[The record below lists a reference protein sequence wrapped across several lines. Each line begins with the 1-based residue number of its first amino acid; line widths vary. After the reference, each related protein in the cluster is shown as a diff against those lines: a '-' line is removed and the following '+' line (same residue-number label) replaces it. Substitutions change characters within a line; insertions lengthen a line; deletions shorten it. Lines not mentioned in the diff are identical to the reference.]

1 MDFIT
6 SYGSFTGYST
16 LSLSIILVLLTL
28 LVAKKLSTQSS
39 NNTGKVV
46 SLSISKEHTFSKHQK
61 ESINLLTGLGIEG
74 DCHAGE
80 YVQHRHRLAIRPRPP
95 NLRQVH
101 LIDAEFLDDLKSK
114 GHIVRPGDIG
124 ENITTRG
131 LDLLSLSVGA
141 KLHFIRE
148 GRQSNPVLSITGLRN
163 PCPQIEN
170 FQAGL
175 QEHCITR
182 DINRRITKRKSGIMA
197 IVEKGGEIRN
207 GDVIRVEHPINH
219 IIMDVV

>member
-6 SYGSFTGYST
+6 SYSSFTGYST
-16 LSLSIILVLLTL
+16 LSLSIILIILTL
-28 LVAKKLSTQSS
+28 LIAKRLSS
-39 NNTGKVV
+39 NDTGKVV
-46 SLSISKEHTFSKHQK
+46 SLSISEEHTFSKHQK

-141 KLHFIRE
+141 TLHFSRDGRE
-148 GRQSNPVLSITGLRN
+148 LDPVLSITGLRN

-170 FQAGL
+170 FQKGL

-182 DINRRITKRKSGIMA
+182 DIDRRIKTRKSGIMA
-197 IVEKGGEIRN
+197 IVEKGGEVRR
-207 GDVIRVEHPINH
+207 GDVIHVKHPRNH
-219 IIMDVV
+219 IVMEVV